1 MVNTNQ
7 TMQRNYRSSYSFDH
21 LRSWRQQ
28 SGNGV
33 PERFPV
39 WRTGFLDGFQLFEV
53 GLIDSDRFQDGGIKP
68 KAVFR
73 DGSKCGGRGFST
85 EYCWRVAQLTL
96 AVGHTRRQSKTN
108 IPVSCRLGGIHL
120 ESTIAVYMRN
130 SCNSSINNITHT
142 GKLGTATKRHLRLG
156 LVATTF

>member
-53 GLIDSDRFQDGGIKP
+53 GLIDSDRFQDGSS
-68 KAVFR
+68 
-73 DGSKCGGRGFST
+73 DGSQVWILRGFST
-85 EYCWRVAQLTL
+85 DYDCLSLAQLTV
-96 AVGHTRRQSKTN
+96 AVGHTRDWSRKPFRYVCCCQ
-108 IPVSCRLGGIHL
+108 GGKYL
-120 ESTIAVYMRN
+120 ESTSRIRLTVEIHRKTTFQAP
-130 SCNSSINNITHT
+130 
-142 GKLGTATKRHLRLG
+142 GTAPKRLLIRL
-156 LVATTF
+156 